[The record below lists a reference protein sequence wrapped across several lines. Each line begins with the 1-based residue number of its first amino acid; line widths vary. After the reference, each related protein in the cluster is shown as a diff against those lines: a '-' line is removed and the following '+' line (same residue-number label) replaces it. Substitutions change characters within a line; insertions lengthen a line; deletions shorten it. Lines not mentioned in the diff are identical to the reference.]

1 MLHWAASSGQK
12 QLVQWLIE
20 HNVEIDA
27 LDDSRYK
34 LKCFGEET
42 SINSLRCD
50 ELENYSNKIH
60 FISKLNSKR
69 LNS

>member
-34 LKCFGEET
+34 LKCFDEET
-42 SINSLRCD
+42 SINSLRCV

-60 FISKLNSKR
+60 FILKLNSK
-69 LNS
+69 